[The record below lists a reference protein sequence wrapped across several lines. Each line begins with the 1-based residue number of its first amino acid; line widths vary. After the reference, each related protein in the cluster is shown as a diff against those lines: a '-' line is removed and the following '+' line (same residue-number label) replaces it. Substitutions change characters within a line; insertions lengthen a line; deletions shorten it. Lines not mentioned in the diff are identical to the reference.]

1 MSRLVPSF
9 VLSLCTLFA
18 LEHVAHADDA
28 AKVYGDRVMP
38 VLETHC
44 TSCHGGAKPE
54 AKFNLS
60 GARTLEQ
67 LQAEGLHWFR
77 VLERIE
83 EGSMPP
89 KDEPRLTPAER
100 QVVAGW
106 ARGEL
111 STSLRSV
118 QLREGR
124 SKLRRLT
131 RTEYANTIQDIFGIR
146 PPVVRDLPVDGRVDG
161 FDKVSAAL
169 PLSSAHAGGYLK
181 IAEDILDRFPL
192 SSPQDKGRGTFRL
205 WAAESQQSKGHI
217 LELADGWKVSF
228 NTDTTSVP
236 LNKEVGPD
244 KQHVGFPSPSRPGV
258 HHLRMNV
265 YAYQTDKPIPFGI
278 YVGHVWS
285 YPQILEL
292 TKVLEAPPGKPT
304 ILETDVYLRTGRD
317 SDGPSD
323 DGIRLIPFGL
333 GVPVPKNTQA
343 SACKGPG
350 LAVQWVDVT
359 EPELPSIGDRLL
371 YADMTPD
378 CRDVFT
384 NAFFTVKNT
393 KLSRAEIAT
402 TARKI
407 LERVGLRLFR
417 RDLTEA
423 ELGSI
428 MASFN
433 SRLDAGV
440 PLRTALLGELTG
452 LMTAPDFLCLIEEPG
467 PLNNFALA
475 SRLSYFLWDSA
486 PDDELLTLAR
496 QGKLTDSKILRDQTD
511 RMLKDPKS
519 QRFVKD
525 FTDQWL
531 GLWGIDNTT
540 PDKDLYPEYDDVLKI
555 SSAMETQATFR
566 RILDENRSVRDFV
579 APKWAL
585 VNQWLAKHYDL
596 PAVAGFDLREVP
608 LPADSPFGGLWT
620 QSATMKVTANG
631 TSTSPVKRGVWVAE
645 RLLGITIPPPP
656 PNVQPVN
663 PDTRGAKTLRE
674 QLALHRSQGSCNAC
688 HAKFDPYGFALESF
702 DVTGAFRTKYR
713 RGGLPVDP
721 SGATPDGVAFKG
733 VQDLRWQLAK
743 SPERLAF
750 GVTRH
755 LLTYST
761 GAPTN
766 ALDRQAIEQ
775 IIAQAKEDDYGL
787 KSLVHGVVQSDL
799 FRTK

>member
-1 MSRLVPSF
+1 MFRVAVSLATSLA
-9 VLSLCTLFA
+9 VLLTFQ
-18 LEHVAHADDA
+18 HVARSEDA
-28 AKVYGDRVMP
+28 AKAFVERVLP
-38 VLETHC
+38 VLEMHC
-44 TSCHGGAKPE
+44 TECHGGDKPE
-54 AKFNLS
+54 AKLNLS
-60 GARTLEQ
+60 GRRTLAQ
-67 LQAEGLHWFR
+67 LQADGLHWFR
-77 VLERIE
+77 VLERID

-89 KDEPRLTPAER
+89 KDEPRLKATER
-100 QVVAGW
+100 QAVAAW
-106 ARGEL
+106 VHGEL
-111 STSLRSV
+111 SASLRSV

-124 SKLRRLT
+124 SKIRRLS
-131 RTEYANTIQDIFGIR
+131 RTEYANTILDIFGIR

-161 FDKVSAAL
+161 YDKVSAAL

-192 SSPQDKGRGTFRL
+192 SSPQNHGRETFRL
-205 WAAESQQSKGHI
+205 WAVESEQSKGHI
-217 LELADGWKVSF
+217 LELNDGWKVSF

-236 LNKEVGPD
+236 LRKEGAD
-244 KQHVGFPSPSRPGV
+244 KQRTGFPGPNRPGM

-278 YVGHVWS
+278 YVGHVAA

-292 TKVLEAPPGKPT
+292 TKVLEAPPRTPA

-317 SDGPSD
+317 SDGPTD

-333 GVPVPKNTQA
+333 GVQVPKNSQA
-343 SACKGPG
+343 SQCKGPG

-359 EPELPSIGDRLL
+359 EPELPSSGDRLL
-371 YADMTPD
+371 YGDMTPD
-378 CRDVFT
+378 CRESFT
-384 NAFFTVKNT
+384 NAYITAKNT
-393 KLSRAEIAT
+393 KLSRAEIAAA
-402 TARKI
+402 ARKI
-407 LERVGLRLFR
+407 FARVGPQLFR
-417 RDLTEA
+417 RDLTDA
-423 ELGSI
+423 ELAYS
-428 MASFN
+428 MSSFN
-433 SRLDAGV
+433 RRLDSGS
-440 PLRTALLGELTG
+440 PLRVALLGELTD
-452 LMTAPDFLCLIEEPG
+452 LMTAPDFLCLITEPG
-467 PLNNFALA
+467 QLSNFALA
-475 SRLSYFLWDSA
+475 SRLSYFLWDST
-486 PDDELLTLAR
+486 PDDELLSLAR
-496 QGKLTDSKILRDQTD
+496 QGKLTNSKTLREQTD
-511 RMLKDPKS
+511 RLLRDPKS

-579 APKWAL
+579 APNWAL
-585 VNQWLAKHYDL
+585 VNQRLAKHYAL
-596 PAVAGFDLREVP
+596 PAVAGFDLRQVN
-608 LPADSPFGGLWT
+608 LPPDTPFGGLWT

-631 TSTSPVKRGVWVAE
+631 TSTSPVKRGVWVSE
-645 RLLGITIPPPP
+645 RLLGIAIPPPP
-656 PNVQPVN
+656 PNIKPVN

-674 QLALHRSQGSCNAC
+674 QLALHRSMGSCNAC
-688 HAKFDPYGFALESF
+688 HARFDPYGFALESF

-713 RGGLPVDP
+713 GNGLPVDC
-721 SGATPDGVAFKG
+721 SGTSPDGVAFKG
-733 VQDLRWQLAK
+733 VQDLRSQVAK

-755 LLTYST
+755 LLTYAT
-761 GAPTN
+761 GTPTT

-775 IIAQAKEDDYGL
+775 IVAAAKQDDYGL

>member
-1 MSRLVPSF
+1 
-9 VLSLCTLFA
+9 
-18 LEHVAHADDA
+18 
-28 AKVYGDRVMP
+28 
-38 VLETHC
+38 
-44 TSCHGGAKPE
+44 
-54 AKFNLS
+54 
-60 GARTLEQ
+60 
-67 LQAEGLHWFR
+67 
-77 VLERIE
+77 
-83 EGSMPP
+83 
-89 KDEPRLTPAER
+89 
-100 QVVAGW
+100 
-106 ARGEL
+106 
-111 STSLRSV
+111 
-118 QLREGR
+118 
-124 SKLRRLT
+124 
-131 RTEYANTIQDIFGIR
+131 
-146 PPVVRDLPVDGRVDG
+146 
-161 FDKVSAAL
+161 
-169 PLSSAHAGGYLK
+169 
-181 IAEDILDRFPL
+181 
-192 SSPQDKGRGTFRL
+192 
-205 WAAESQQSKGHI
+205 
-217 LELADGWKVSF
+217 
-228 NTDTTSVP
+228 
-236 LNKEVGPD
+236 
-244 KQHVGFPSPSRPGV
+244 
-258 HHLRMNV
+258 
-265 YAYQTDKPIPFGI
+265 
-278 YVGHVWS
+278 
-285 YPQILEL
+285 
-292 TKVLEAPPGKPT
+292 
-304 ILETDVYLRTGRD
+304 
-317 SDGPSD
+317 
-323 DGIRLIPFGL
+323 
-333 GVPVPKNTQA
+333 
-343 SACKGPG
+343 
-350 LAVQWVDVT
+350 
-359 EPELPSIGDRLL
+359 
-371 YADMTPD
+371 
-378 CRDVFT
+378 
-384 NAFFTVKNT
+384 
-393 KLSRAEIAT
+393 
-402 TARKI
+402 
-407 LERVGLRLFR
+407 
-417 RDLTEA
+417 
-423 ELGSI
+423 
-428 MASFN
+428 
-433 SRLDAGV
+433 
-440 PLRTALLGELTG
+440 
-452 LMTAPDFLCLIEEPG
+452 
-467 PLNNFALA
+467 
-475 SRLSYFLWDSA
+475 
-486 PDDELLTLAR
+486 
-496 QGKLTDSKILRDQTD
+496 
-511 RMLKDPKS
+511 MLKDPKS

-713 RGGLPVDP
+713 RGGLPVDT